1 MSYSFFINRPVLSS
15 VISIII
21 VAIGLLAL
29 LSLPISQY
37 PKMTPPSVGVSASYP
52 GASAQTLAQTV
63 AAPLEEELNGLEN
76 MLYMHSS
83 SNAQGGMS
91 ISITFAD
98 NTDVDKDAVD
108 VNNRV
113 QNILSRLPADVQR
126 AGVHVSKH
134 GSDILGII
142 ALRSTDSKY
151 DKAYIGNYAL
161 LNVVDELKRL
171 PGVGDAN
178 VMGGVNYAMRI
189 WLQPD
194 KLAIFN
200 LTTAEVIEKI
210 KEQNAQYSV
219 GHFGDAPDPNMGDY
233 TYSVTAK
240 GRLST
245 VQEFGNIIL
254 KAKPNGAN
262 LYLRDVARIELGSE
276 QYMVNTQLNGKDA
289 VPIMINLQ
297 TGANALET
305 MALVKARMKELAKN
319 FPAFI
324 KYSIAYDTTDFVKVS
339 IEEVIYTFLEALLVV
354 TLVVYSFLQSWRAT
368 FIPLI
373 AVPISIIGTFSGM
386 YLLGFSLNLL
396 TLFGLVLAIGI
407 VVDDAIIVLENVER
421 LMKEEHLP
429 VKEAAIKSMREVM
442 MPVIAIV
449 LVLCAVFI
457 PVAFIGGMAGV
468 MYRQFAVTIAIA
480 VVNSGIVAITLTPV
494 LCAMLLKKVHEPSS
508 KFFIKF
514 NDIFNRLS
522 LLFSQAVAF
531 LLKHVKLGLVLF
543 GTICLLGAILF
554 MLLPRSL
561 VPNED
566 QGSIMAFA
574 MLPPGSSL
582 KKTYRLMDQAEKIF
596 EANKAVKNIV
606 SISGLDLFSGGLKS
620 SAGAFFI
627 ALKDWSERKSKY
639 EDARILPMSFMP
651 QLSKIQEG
659 FVMAINP
666 PPIRGLSSTG
676 GVELYLQS
684 RGQGSI
690 NDLYQTVQNFMAD
703 LTKEAAIGSVRT
715 TFNPNVPQ
723 YEISVDRKKALAM
736 GVPINSIYQTM
747 SATFGNVY
755 INDFTLYGRNYKVQ
769 MQSDAEY
776 RRTPND
782 LHKVFV
788 RSNKGNMIP
797 LDVLVKAKRI
807 VGSDQVERFN
817 GFYAMRIMAQPAA
830 GYTSGAVIKTLQRV
844 ASQKLGAD
852 YQIAWAGSSYQE
864 IRAGSSSIIAI
875 GAGILMVFLILAA
888 QYENWVVPI
897 VVLLALPFALT
908 GALLF
913 SLLRGLSNDIY
924 FQIGLITLIGL
935 SAKNAI
941 LIVEFA
947 MQEYKNGATLF
958 DSAVKAARLRF
969 RPIIMT
975 SVVFILGAMPLAL
988 STGAGAQSRHS
999 IGTGVIGGMIFA
1011 TTIAIFFVPLFY
1023 KLMMEISIKLIKT
1036 K

>member
-1 MSYSFFINRPVLSS
+1 MSYSFFINRPVLST

-21 VAIGLLAL
+21 VSIGLLAL
-29 LSLPISQY
+29 RSLPISQY
-37 PKMTPPSVGVSASYP
+37 PKMTPPSIGVSANYP

-83 SNAQGGMS
+83 SNAQGGMR
-91 ISITFAD
+91 ISIAFSD
-98 NTDVDKDAVD
+98 NTDVDKAAID

-113 QNILSRLPADVQR
+113 QNILARLPEEVQR
-126 AGVHVSKH
+126 SGVHVSKH
-134 GSDILGII
+134 GSDTLGIV
-142 ALRSTDSKY
+142 ALQSSDGRY
-151 DKAYIGNYAL
+151 DKTYIGNFAL

-171 PGVGDAN
+171 KGVGDAQ

-189 WLQPD
+189 WLHPD
-194 KLAIFN
+194 KLAFFN
-200 LTTAEVIEKI
+200 LTTADVLEKV

-219 GHFGDAPDPNMGDY
+219 GHFGDAPDSNMGDY
-233 TYSVTAK
+233 TYSVTAR

-245 VQEFGNIIL
+245 VEEFGNIIL
-254 KAKPNGAN
+254 KSQTDGGS
-262 LYLRDVARIELGSE
+262 LRLKDIARIELGSE
-276 QYMVNTQLNGKDA
+276 QYMVNTKLNGQDA

-305 MALVKARMKELAKN
+305 MGLVKQRMKEIATS
-319 FPAFI
+319 FPAGI
-324 KYSIAYDTTDFVKVS
+324 TYSIPFDTTEFVKVS
-339 IEEVIYTFLEALLVV
+339 IEEVIYTFVEALLIV
-354 TLVVYSFLQSWRAT
+354 TLVVYIFLQNWSAT

-421 LMKEEHLP
+421 LMSEEKLN
-429 VKEAAIKSMREVM
+429 VKEAAIKSMSEVM
-442 MPVIAIV
+442 TPVIAIV

-494 LCAMLLKKVHEPSS
+494 LCVLLLKENHNKTNVL
-508 KFFIKF
+508 FTKF
-514 NDIFNRLS
+514 NNLFNQLS
-522 LLFSQAVAF
+522 LSFSNAVAF
-531 LLKHVKLGLVLF
+531 LLNNVKLGLAMFLAV
-543 GTICLLGAILF
+543 CLLGASIF
-554 MLLPRSL
+554 TLLPHSL
-561 VPNED
+561 VPSED

-574 MLPPGSSL
+574 MLSPGSSL
-582 KKTYRLMDQAEKIF
+582 KKTLGVMDKAEKIF
-596 EANKAVKNIV
+596 SSNKAVENIV

-627 ALKDWSERKSKY
+627 SLKNWAERKDKQ
-639 EDARILPMSFMP
+639 EDARILPIKFMP
-651 QLSKIQEG
+651 QLGKIQDG
-659 FVMAINP
+659 FVMPINP
-666 PPIRGLSSTG
+666 PPIRGLSTTG

-684 RGQGSI
+684 HGQGSI
-690 NDLYQTVQNFMAD
+690 NDLYEASQNFIAA
-703 LTKEAAIGSVRT
+703 LAKEPTIASART
-715 TFNPNVPQ
+715 TFSPNVPQ
-723 YEISVDRKKALAM
+723 YEITVDRQKALAM
-736 GVPINSIYQTM
+736 GVSINTIYQTM

-769 MQSDAEY
+769 LQSDAEF

-782 LHKVFV
+782 LRKVFV
-788 RSNKGNMIP
+788 RSNKGVMVP
-797 LDVLVKAKRI
+797 LDVLVSTKRI
-807 VGSDQVERFN
+807 VGSDQLERFN

-830 GYTSGAVIKTLQRV
+830 HYSTGDVIATLQKV
-844 ASQKLGAD
+844 AAENLSKD
-852 YQIAWAGSSYQE
+852 YQIAWSGSSYQE
-864 IRAGSSSIIAI
+864 IRAGSSSIVAI
-875 GAGILMVFLILAA
+875 VAGILMVFLILAA
-888 QYENWVVPI
+888 QYENWIVPI

-913 SLLRGLSNDIY
+913 SWLRGLSNDIY

-947 MQEYKNGATLF
+947 MQEYKNGKGLI
-958 DSAVKAARLRF
+958 DSVVSAAKMRF

-975 SVVFILGAMPLAL
+975 SIVFILGAMPLAL
-988 STGAGAQSRHS
+988 STGAGAESRHS
-999 IGTGVIGGMIFA
+999 IGTGVIGGMIFS
-1011 TTIAIFFVPLFY
+1011 TSIAIFFVPLFY
-1023 KLMMEISIKLIKT
+1023 KIMMNISIKLFK
-1036 K
+1036 